1 MESRYII
8 TSFNIIT
15 ILEVK
20 FNLPLH
26 CQALEW
32 YVIGSS
38 SIITYMDGKL
48 WTNFEHKQTCRL
60 VLESIHHLS
69 ILNVVN
75 GYMVKLVWALYSCI
89 RELQDWA
96 IWPLLPHMQ
105 HPLKFLFSCAR
116 LLFRSLWFSFP
127 PYGNNV
133 ICNFL
138 FLLTKN
144 Q

>member
-1 MESRYII
+1 MEGRYI
-8 TSFNIIT
+8 TSFKIIT

-26 CQALEW
+26 YQALEIW

-75 GYMVKLVWALYSCI
+75 GYMVKLVWALYSCV

-96 IWPLLPHMQ
+96 ICPLLPHMQ
-105 HPLKFLFSCAR
+105 HRSIEVLVFLCSITI
-116 LLFRSLWFSFP
+116 SI
-127 PYGNNV
+127 V
-133 ICNFL
+133 ITYAKVLSINFVL
-138 FLLTKN
+138 HV
-144 Q
+144 